1 MKINLQLKEL
11 EELRTKLIGLRSIN
25 YADNTTKTSTKY
37 NAQFAEILC
46 NIECLEKKINDNI
59 DRLVDKKHKIAKQ
72 IYALDNKDDVVV
84 LFKRYV
90 EYSTFQKIASEMA
103 YSIRNIHY
111 IHNRALKHFE
121 EKYL

>member
-11 EELRTKLIGLRSIN
+11 EGLRTKLIEINSIN
-25 YADNTTKTSTKY
+25 YSDNKVKTSAKCD
-37 NAQFAEILC
+37 AQFAEILC
-46 NIECLEKKINDNI
+46 NIECLEKKINANI
-59 DRLVDKKHKIAKQ
+59 DKLVDKKHKIAKQ
-72 IYALDNKDDVVV
+72 IYALDNKDDIVV